1 MCGYIILVAHRVNVS
16 NPLREITNFMSNSK
30 SWKTKL
36 TLLLASSLTIM
47 AATTIAP
54 SLPAMNQ
61 HFESTVADPDLR
73 ATLVQLVITLP
84 ALFIV
89 IGSPIAGIVVD
100 RFGRKPLLLISTLL
114 YGLAGSS
121 GIYLESLTTILLGRA
136 MLGWAVAGIMMSATT
151 LIADYYSGSTRTA
164 FMGLQSG
171 FMGLGGVLF
180 LTLGG
185 ILAQQSWHY
194 PFGIYLFA
202 WLIVPLIALF
212 IFEPH
217 QAEPISERLSSHP
230 YVAAETEI
238 VVQSTPIGVMV
249 VVYGLTMLSQIAFYL
264 IPVQMPFFLKD
275 LVQAVP
281 SQTGMAI
288 AFCTLFAAIASVNY
302 GKIKKRIE
310 FVIFLPLVFGLM
322 GIGYLLV
329 GQSSNWAQVLTGL
342 ALCGMGVGLLMPN
355 MSIWLM
361 TTVPEAIRGRALG
374 GLSTAMFFGQFL
386 SPIVTQPFTETLGLG
401 NVYAI
406 AGGMLL
412 VMALG
417 SAIFKTQL
425 LTLTR
430 VRVFKT
436 RG

>member
-1 MCGYIILVAHRVNVS
+1 M
-16 NPLREITNFMSNSK
+16 PNSK

-54 SLPAMNQ
+54 SLPAINQ

-73 ATLVQLVITLP
+73 ATLVQLLITLP

-100 RFGRKPLLLISTLL
+100 RFGRKPLLLVSTLL

-121 GIYLESLTTILLGRA
+121 GIYLESLTTILVGRA
-136 MLGWAVAGIMMSATT
+136 LLGLAVAGIMVSATT
-151 LIADYYSGSTRTA
+151 LIADYYTGSTRAT

-185 ILAQQSWHY
+185 ILAQQNWHY

-202 WLIVPLIALF
+202 CLIMPLIVLF

-217 QAEPISERLSSHP
+217 AVEISKKSSHP
-230 YVAAETEI
+230 NIGVETEMAI
-238 VVQSTPIGVMV
+238 QSIPIGVMV
-249 VVYGLTMLSQIAFYL
+249 VVYGLSTLIQIAFYL
-264 IPVQMPFFLKD
+264 IPVQLPFFLKN

-302 GKIKKRIE
+302 GKMNQRMG
-310 FVIFLPLVFGLM
+310 FVSFLPLVFGLM
-322 GIGYLLV
+322 GIGYLLI

-361 TTVPEAIRGRALG
+361 TTVPESIRGRALG
-374 GLSTAMFFGQFL
+374 GLSTSMFLGQFL
-386 SPIVTQPFTETLGLG
+386 SPIVTQPFAKTLGLG
-401 NVYAI
+401 KVYAI
-406 AGGMLL
+406 VGGIL
-412 VMALG
+412 VVIALS
-417 SAIFKTQL
+417 SAIFKPQL
-425 LTLTR
+425 LTFTR
-430 VRVFKT
+430 VRPSKIAS
-436 RG
+436 